1 MRGPPAAGLTAP
13 VVVLALAGVAC
24 APSAIVLPD
33 NPNAAQVDAVE
44 AVYVA
49 PTGTV
54 DAAHVQDTL
63 DSVNTR
69 LAEMHLDWLPNLL
82 VEALQR
88 LAQRLSDAG
97 QSTDPD
103 AGLANDHVIINA
115 VLNAKR
121 ICRGWSDPAGPPD
134 EAMNGSMELTAVV
147 DHGTLR
153 RDIWGS
159 ATACHARLD
168 PLDTS
173 SAITVNPPPPSPNLS
188 LDAMLNIRLYGP
200 LPRSVGDA
208 KFLLLFSG
216 RLGTDERTADSM
228 FDFRVLDGHFDFRL
242 AVSDGDIIVEVGATT
257 VSLRASNATLVC
269 DLASLSCQ

>member
-1 MRGPPAAGLTAP
+1 
-13 VVVLALAGVAC
+13 VVLALAGAAC
-24 APSAIVLPD
+24 APDAIVLPD

-44 AVYVA
+44 AVYLS

-54 DAAHVQDTL
+54 DTAHVQDTL
-63 DSVNTR
+63 DAVNTR
-69 LAEMHLDWLPNLL
+69 LNDLRLDWLPNLM
-82 VEALQR
+82 VEALER
-88 LAQRLSDAG
+88 LGQRLSDAG
-97 QSTDPD
+97 QSTDPG
-103 AGLANDHVIINA
+103 AGVDRDRVIISA
-115 VLNAKR
+115 VVNAKR
-121 ICRGWSDPAGPPD
+121 ICRGWSDTAGPPD

-147 DHGTLR
+147 DRSTLR

-159 ATACHARLD
+159 ATACHTRLD

-173 SAITVNPPPPSPNLS
+173 SAITVNPPPTSVNLS
-188 LDAMLNIRLYGP
+188 LDATLNIRLYGP

-208 KFLLLFSG
+208 RFLLLFSG
-216 RLGTDERTADSM
+216 RLGTDERTADST